1 MAAGESQDCSW
12 AARGWVRSLVF
23 VLFSYASKAALKIN
37 WKLEEEEEEEDAM
50 ERFWD
55 IVCIKGA
62 RIGWWVGERARAL
75 QPRVRSRLLF
85 RGSEAV
91 PDSDD
96 TCLLT
101 QSWRTYIGNGTTDLT
116 TDIVEEV

>member
-1 MAAGESQDCSW
+1 MVAGESQDCSW

-37 WKLEEEEEEEDAM
+37 WKLEEKEEEEDAM
-50 ERFWD
+50 GRFWD

-75 QPRVRSRLLF
+75 RPRVRSESF
-85 RGSEAV
+85 YHRGSSRLRQRMPAD
-91 PDSDD
+91 P
-96 TCLLT
+96 
-101 QSWRTYIGNGTTDLT
+101 IMA
-116 TDIVEEV
+116 DIHRQWHD